1 MSLLEFNYGKPLAS
15 QWQRL
20 LLNQFHDV
28 LPGSCIKEVV
38 ADAIEIYI
46 VLLNELA
53 TDDGKQL
60 KWEGL

>member
-1 MSLLEFNYGKPLAS
+1 MSLLEFNEGKPLTS
-15 QWQRL
+15 QWQRF

-38 ADAIEIYI
+38 ADAVEIYNS
-46 VLLNELA
+46 LLDELSA
-53 TDDGKQL
+53 SGGKQL